1 VRAGIFLDE
10 LYSASLHSIP
20 AGCTGDRDNRSR
32 PVCRAPHA
40 FSQACAS
47 RGKPLACWKLI
58 LQWEVLIYL
67 AAAAATNSAWA
78 ADTSGELPSNPA
90 TAQELPQITVIGNT
104 PLGGLGLPLNQIP
117 SNVQTADSKEMQRQ
131 QTLDL
136 ADYLN
141 NNFSG
146 VNASESA
153 DNPFQLDINYHGFTA
168 SPLLGTPEGLS
179 VYVDGVRVNESFGDT
194 VNWDLIPQSAIST
207 VTLMSGSNPVFG
219 LNTLGGALSVKTKSG
234 HDNPGTEFEA
244 YGGSFGRRSFEGQ
257 TGGEFG
263 NFDYFLTG
271 DYFDET
277 GWRDNSPTRV
287 YQGFGKVGWQNDKT
301 DIDLSYTYADTSL
314 WGNGATPLSM
324 LDYRREAS
332 YTPDYTANLV
342 NFVNLTGTQFLTDTL
357 LLSGNAYY
365 RHLSTGVINGNVND
379 SYLSSYT
386 GPPFD
391 CAAPSASPGALTY
404 CLPGQ
409 NATSNLL
416 QRTKGAALQLTDTRN
431 LFGWTNQAVLGADYS
446 DSDDT
451 FSEAYQYGGL
461 TPDRLLIYEAS
472 PFNDETVISLKGG
485 NKIYGVYLTDTL
497 SPSKLLHFT
506 ASVRYSRNTETLNG
520 NSIDTDIGDFGSGFN
535 QPSVLTGDHTFSRV
549 NPALGFTVTPSDALT
564 FYADYNEASRAP
576 TVIELGCANPAAPCG
591 LPNDFASD
599 PDLRQVVARTV
610 EVGVRGNL
618 PDQRLVWSADV
629 FHTINSNDIQFVAT
643 ATNAGYFDNVGNTR
657 RQGFDVSMGGK
668 NGGFN
673 WHATYSFVDAT
684 FQSNFEV
691 SAQSNSTADANGN
704 ILIQPGDRIPL
715 IPKHTGRLVLDYEL
729 TQEWNIGGNLIA
741 ASGSYL
747 HGNENN
753 ANQAGGTN
761 AEGAY
766 VSGSGWIPGY
776 AVVNLQSTYH
786 ITKHAEIFAR
796 LINLF
801 DKQYATA
808 GFLTSSSFNPN
819 GSFIPNPNNWPNENA
834 VSPAAPRAIWVGMR
848 VQWE

>member
-1 VRAGIFLDE
+1 LAPLRQISKPGLLICVTAAA
-10 LYSASLHSIP
+10 SAS
-20 AGCTGDRDNRSR
+20 
-32 PVCRAPHA
+32 
-40 FSQACAS
+40 AS
-47 RGKPLACWKLI
+47 A
-58 LQWEVLIYL
+58 
-67 AAAAATNSAWA
+67 NFAWA
-78 ADTSGELPSNPA
+78 ADTSGDSPGNPA
-90 TAQELPQITVIGNT
+90 TVQELPQVTVIGNT

-117 SNVQTADSKEMQRQ
+117 SNVQTADSTDMQRQ
-131 QTLDL
+131 HTLDL

-146 VNASESA
+146 VNVSESA

-244 YGGSFGRRSFEGQ
+244 YGGSFGRRSFEGE
-257 TGGEFG
+257 TGGELG
-263 NFDYFLTG
+263 NFDYFLAG
-271 DYFDET
+271 NYFDET
-277 GWRDNSPTRV
+277 GWRDNSPSRV

-301 DIDLSYTYADTSL
+301 DIDLSYTYADTTL
-314 WGNGATPLSM
+314 WGNGATPESM
-324 LDYRREAS
+324 LDYRRAAS
-332 YTPDYTANLV
+332 YTPDLTENLLS
-342 NFVNLTGTQFLTDTL
+342 FVNLTGTQFLTDKL

-365 RHLSTGVINGNVND
+365 RHLNTSAINGNVND
-379 SYLSSYT
+379 SYLSDYT

-391 CAAPSASPGALTY
+391 CAAPPASLAVLTY
-404 CLPGQ
+404 CSPGQ

-416 QRTKGAALQLTDTRN
+416 QRTEGFGIQLTDSQN
-431 LFGWTNQAVLGADYS
+431 LFGWTNQAVLGADYN

-451 FSEAYQYGGL
+451 FSQAYQYGQL
-461 TPDRLLIYEAS
+461 SPDRLLIYEAS
-472 PFNDETVISLKGG
+472 PFNDETVISLTGG
-485 NKIYGVYLTDTL
+485 NEIYGAYLTDTL
-497 SPSKLLHFT
+497 SPGRLLHLT
-506 ASVRYSRNTETLNG
+506 ASVRYNRNTETLNG
-520 NSIDTDIGDFGSGFN
+520 YSIDTDIGDFGSGFN
-535 QPSVLTGDHTFSRV
+535 QPSVLTGDHTFSRL
-549 NPALGFTVTPSDALT
+549 NPAFGFTLTPTDALT
-564 FYADYNEASRAP
+564 LYADYNEASRAP

-610 EVGVRGNL
+610 EIGVRGNL

-643 ATNAGYFDNVGNTR
+643 AANAGYFDNVGNTR
-657 RQGFDVSMGGK
+657 RQGLDLSLAGKEGGL
-668 NGGFN
+668 N
-673 WHATYSFVDAT
+673 WHVTYSLIDAT
-684 FQSNFEV
+684 FQSNFQV
-691 SAQSNSTADANGN
+691 SAESNSTADADGN
-704 ILIQPGDRIPL
+704 ILVRPGDRIPL
-715 IPKHTGRLVLDYEL
+715 IPKNTGRLVLDYDL
-729 TQEWNIGGNLIA
+729 TQKWNIGGNLIA

-761 AEGAY
+761 GEGAY

-786 ITKHAEIFAR
+786 VTKHAEIFAR

-801 DKQYATA
+801 DKRYATA
-808 GFLTSSSFNPN
+808 GFLTGSSFNPN

-834 VSPAAPRAIWVGMR
+834 ISPGAPRAIWFGMR
-848 VQWE
+848 VRWE

>member
-1 VRAGIFLDE
+1 
-10 LYSASLHSIP
+10 
-20 AGCTGDRDNRSR
+20 
-32 PVCRAPHA
+32 
-40 FSQACAS
+40 
-47 RGKPLACWKLI
+47 
-58 LQWEVLIYL
+58 LQVLIYL

-78 ADTSGELPSNPA
+78 ADTSAELPSNPA

-117 SNVQTADSKEMQRQ
+117 SNVQTADSKEMQKQ

-244 YGGSFGRRSFEGQ
+244 YGGSFGRRSFEGR

-365 RHLSTGVINGNVND
+365 RRLSTGVINGNVND

-391 CAAPSASPGALTY
+391 CAAPSASLGALTY

-416 QRTKGAALQLTDTRN
+416 QRTKGAALQLTDTQN
-431 LFGWTNQAVLGADYS
+431 VFGWTNQAVVGADYS

-461 TPDRLLIYEAS
+461 TANRSLIYEAS
-472 PFNDETVISLKGG
+472 PFNDETVISLTGG

-520 NSIDTDIGDFGSGFN
+520 YSIDTDIGDFGSGFN
-535 QPSVLTGDHTFSRV
+535 QPSVLAGDHTFSRV

-668 NGGFN
+668 DGGFN

-691 SAQSNSTADANGN
+691 SAQSNSTADADGN
-704 ILIQPGDRIPL
+704 ILVQPGDRIPL
-715 IPKHTGRLVLDYEL
+715 IPKHTGRLVLDYDL
-729 TQEWNIGGNLIA
+729 TQKWNIGGNLIA

-776 AVVNLQSTYH
+776 TVVNLQSTYH

>member
-1 VRAGIFLDE
+1 MAYAKPIFQL
-10 LYSASLHSIP
+10 
-20 AGCTGDRDNRSR
+20 G
-32 PVCRAPHA
+32 
-40 FSQACAS
+40 
-47 RGKPLACWKLI
+47 
-58 LQWEVLIYL
+58 VLIYF
-67 AAAAATNSAWA
+67 AAATMPNFAWA
-78 ADTSGELPSNPA
+78 ADASGGPPSNPA
-90 TAQELPQITVIGNT
+90 TAQELPQVTVIGNT

-117 SNVQTADSKEMQRQ
+117 SNVQTADSNEMQRQ

-244 YGGSFGRRSFEGQ
+244 YGGSFGRRSFEGE
-257 TGGEFG
+257 TGGELG
-263 NFDYFLTG
+263 NFDYFFAG
-271 DYFDET
+271 NYFDET
-277 GWRDNSPTRV
+277 GWRDNSPAKV
-287 YQGFGKVGWQNDKT
+287 YQGFGKVGWQNDRT
-301 DIDLSYTYADTSL
+301 DIDLSYTYADTTL
-314 WGNGATPLSM
+314 WGNGATPESM

-332 YTPDYTANLV
+332 YTPDLTANLLS
-342 NFVNLTGTQFLTDTL
+342 FVNLTGTQFLTDKL
-357 LLSGNAYY
+357 LLSGNVYY
-365 RHLSTGVINGNVND
+365 RHLSTSAINGNVND
-379 SYLSSYT
+379 SYLADYT

-391 CAAPSASPGALTY
+391 CVGPPASLAALTY
-404 CLPGQ
+404 CTPGQ

-416 QRTKGAALQLTDTRN
+416 QRTKGAGVQLTDSQN
-431 LFGWTNQAVLGADYS
+431 LLGWANQAVIGADYN
-446 DSDDT
+446 DSDDS
-451 FSEAYQYGGL
+451 FSQAYQYGQL

-472 PFNDETVISLKGG
+472 PFNDETVISLSGG
-485 NKIYGVYLTDTL
+485 NKIYGAYLTDTL

-506 ASVRYSRNTETLNG
+506 ASVRYNRNTETLNG
-520 NSIDTDIGDFGSGFN
+520 YSIDTDIGDFGAGFN
-535 QPSVLTGDHTFSRV
+535 QPSVLSGDHTFSRV
-549 NPALGFTVTPSDALT
+549 NPAFGLTVTPTDALT
-564 FYADYNEASRAP
+564 FYADYNQASRAP

-610 EVGVRGNL
+610 EVGLRGNL
-618 PDQRLVWSADV
+618 PDQQLVWSADA
-629 FHTINSNDIQFVAT
+629 FHTVNSNDIQFVAT

-657 RQGFDVSMGGK
+657 RQGLDVSLGGK
-668 NGGFN
+668 EGALN
-673 WHATYSFVDAT
+673 WHLTYSFVDAT
-684 FQSNFEV
+684 FQSNFAV
-691 SAQSNSTADANGN
+691 SAESNSTADAEGN
-704 ILIQPGDRIPL
+704 ILVRPGDRIPL
-715 IPKHTGRLVLDYEL
+715 VPKNTGRLVLDYDL
-729 TQEWNIGGNLIA
+729 TQKWNVGGNLIA

-753 ANQAGGTN
+753 ADQAGGTN
-761 AEGAY
+761 GEGAY

-776 AVVNLQSTYH
+776 TALNLQSTYH

-801 DKQYATA
+801 DKRYATA

-834 VSPAAPRAIWVGMR
+834 ISPAAPRAIWAGLR